1 MPIYDLYGF
10 LSTDIN
16 EAKNFLESAL
26 NIKFEVHDSSFQG
39 GEYFRSGKYTDENFV
54 LKRNIDPCDNEPAE
68 ISWPEYPILFYVND
82 TMRSVD
88 LRVRIDQN
96 TGNVIFLRHENLQ

>member
-1 MPIYDLYGF
+1 MPIYNLYGF

-82 TMRSVD
+82 TTRSVG
-88 LRVRIDQN
+88 LRERIDQN
-96 TGNVIFLRHENLQ
+96 AGKVILLRHENLQ

>member
-10 LSTDIN
+10 ISTDIN

-39 GEYFRSGKYTDENFV
+39 GEYFCSGKYTNEHFV
-54 LKRNIDPCDNEPAE
+54 LKQNIDPYDNEPTE
-68 ISWPEYPILFYVND
+68 MSYPEYPILFYVND
-82 TMRSVD
+82 TTRSVD
-88 LRVRIDQN
+88 LRGRIDQN
-96 TGNVIFLRHENLQ
+96 AGNVILLRHENLQ